1 MDVLLYVY
9 DLSKGVARDLSL
21 PLTGVQIDAIYHT
34 SLVFDGTE
42 YFFGRGIQQA
52 VPGSTHH
59 GQPIETIKLGR
70 TDLPMEVIAEYMES
84 LAETYHES
92 SYDLFLRNCNNFTHD
107 LSTFLVGKGIPEH
120 IRNLPETFLNTPFGQ
135 MMKPYID
142 GMLRGATQG
151 PDVQPPPPAP
161 APPAIRA
168 ESSAPMHQPAIIP
181 QPPRG
186 NVHNV
191 STLRAV
197 EDLLASARS
206 SCAVIFFTSATCP
219 PCKIVYPAYDQ
230 LAEEAGHKAVLIK
243 VDISK
248 AYDVSSHYQVRATP
262 TFITYL
268 KGKRE
273 SEWQGANEAV
283 LKGNVRLLL
292 QMAWPPHP
300 HSRIKL
306 PSLERHIDSYISYKK
321 VPPLDKLVQK
331 IGSASS
337 NPSIVSLVDFTKAS
351 NTSGQPKPALP
362 DLAQFS
368 FFVKTKFLSLPP
380 ETHFAVLDLV
390 RVAFSDPRVSGYFAE
405 EHGHGTVLTLLSRA
419 NDLSDTPY
427 NQQLVMTHL
436 ACNLFTS
443 HLYLTQISH
452 NDHLR
457 HTCIKLATSALLDS
471 RSNLRATGTSL
482 IYNLAAA
489 NHNGRLHD
497 PPEAESLPEADQ
509 FELLASVLE
518 AIRAETES
526 PETLHGLL
534 LSLGLLVHCAPIDG
548 EVVELCKAMEAGST
562 VCEKAK
568 IDAFK
573 NEKGLL
579 REIGQELMGKGLVAK

>member
-1 MDVLLYVY
+1 
-9 DLSKGVARDLSL
+9 
-21 PLTGVQIDAIYHT
+21 
-34 SLVFDGTE
+34 
-42 YFFGRGIQQA
+42 
-52 VPGSTHH
+52 
-59 GQPIETIKLGR
+59 
-70 TDLPMEVIAEYMES
+70 
-84 LAETYHES
+84 
-92 SYDLFLRNCNNFTHD
+92 
-107 LSTFLVGKGIPEH
+107 
-120 IRNLPETFLNTPFGQ
+120 

-151 PDVQPPPPAP
+151 PDVQPTATDRA
-161 APPAIRA
+161 APPAARA
-168 ESSAPMHQPAIIP
+168 ESSAPAHQTPMMP

-186 NVHNV
+186 QVHNI
-191 STLRAV
+191 STLKGV

-230 LAEEAGHKAVLIK
+230 LAEEAGDKAVLIK

-273 SEWQGANEAV
+273 SEWSGANEAT
-283 LKGNVRLLL
+283 LKGNVRLLI

-306 PSLERHIDSYISYKK
+306 PSLERHVDSYISYKK
-321 VPPLDKLVQK
+321 VPPLDKLMQK

-337 NPSIVSLVDFTKAS
+337 DPSIVALANFIKVL
-351 NTSGQPKPALP
+351 NTPGQPKPALP

-368 FFVKTKFLSLPP
+368 VFVKTKFLALPP
-380 ETHFAVLDLV
+380 DTHFAILDLV
-390 RVAFSDPRVSGYFAE
+390 RVAYSDPRVSGYFAE
-405 EHGHGTVLTLLSRA
+405 EHDHGTILTLLSRA
-419 NDLSDTPY
+419 NDLTDTPY

-452 NDHLR
+452 NENLR
-457 HTCIKLATSALLDS
+457 HACIKLATGALLDT

-497 PPEAESLPEADQ
+497 PPAAESLPEADQ

-534 LSLGLLVHCAPIDG
+534 LSLGLLVHYARMDG
-548 EVVELCKAMEAGST
+548 EVVELCKALEAAT
-562 VCEKAK
+562 VVSEKAK

-573 NEKGLL
+573 KEKALL
-579 REIGQELMGKGLVAK
+579 QEIGQELMGKGLVAK